1 MKKTIVVI
9 LFITQVFLSYSQI
22 KKLTDEDYN
31 KSGAIKLIFVT
42 TNEEVKGLAKLDI
55 EKGLPF
61 LLIQSGIGPV
71 VYATDSVFESNYQV
85 YYYEQGCVGPDI
97 EQMKGYNFEI
107 FNYLTS
113 KYGKKWIHSVRKDVI
128 GLKQWKRRK

>member
-1 MKKTIVVI
+1 MKRTIVLI
-9 LFITQVFLSYSQI
+9 LFITQVFLSFSQT

-31 KSGAIKLIFVT
+31 KSGAIKLKFVT
-42 TNEEVKGLAKLDI
+42 SNVEVKDLAKSDI

-71 VYATDSVFESNYQV
+71 IYTTDRVFENNYQV
-85 YYYEQGCVGPDI
+85 YYYEQGCVGLEI
-97 EQMKGYNFEI
+97 ELMKVYNFEI
-107 FNYLTS
+107 FNNLTTR
-113 KYGKKWIHSVRKDVI
+113 YGKKWIHSVRKDVI